1 MNLIELRSEIQSR
14 LSPELLASQDTHAIA
29 VALTSGRTRIDAQ
42 EKLSSLGLASRFPSL
57 MGLPGPLASEMVLQK
72 IEGLADVLVATV
84 GDTPEA
90 LGARLFGAQIKRQ
103 MVHLAGAGMAFGDPA
118 MGLMFEQMRLL
129 GALSQEEV
137 DALHSVSRFDA
148 PVSEFDVRQACWSD
162 NGEWLVWP

>member
-1 MNLIELRSEIQSR
+1 MNPDELRAEILSR
-14 LSPELLASQDTHAIA
+14 LSPEVLASQNTQT
-29 VALTSGRTRIDAQ
+29 VADALSVGRTRIDPV

-57 MGLPGPLASEMVLQK
+57 SGLPGPLASEMVLQK
-72 IEGLADVLVATV
+72 IEGLADVLVATA

-90 LGARLFGAQIKRQ
+90 SGARLFGAQIKRQ

-118 MGLMFEQMRLL
+118 MAVMFEQMRLL

-148 PVSEFDVRQACWSD
+148 PVSEIDVRRACWSD
-162 NGEWLVWP
+162 AGEWLL